1 MARESSS
8 PEEHV
13 SRAAKQIDFS
23 FGSLD
28 EFLSENGGNFSA
40 RAKIRG
46 RSDYVRIVIRVRR
59 ADMPVSWAMA
69 ILLNDQRVGGIDWE
83 ARVEDH
89 RGKQHNC
96 QGWHQH
102 IWKVKK
108 GKAKDGDA
116 NAKEC
121 LPKFN
126 PKTIRE
132 FIVVGFGLLNVQLK
146 KEGRHEP
153 HQLPFD

>member
-1 MARESSS
+1 
-8 PEEHV
+8 
-13 SRAAKQIDFS
+13 
-23 FGSLD
+23 
-28 EFLSENGGNFSA
+28 
-40 RAKIRG
+40 
-46 RSDYVRIVIRVRR
+46 
-59 ADMPVSWAMA
+59 MPVSWAMA
-69 ILLNDQRVGGIDWE
+69 ILLNDRRVGGIDWE

-102 IWKVKK
+102 IWKAKK
-108 GKAKDGDA
+108 GKANDGDA